1 MEIFGQPTS
10 ALPEKNG
17 VPKKHPLGFGRFFSE
32 VTFLQA
38 QCHLA
43 WRSWCHSCISDESW
57 GEFWSINFDKKTWVR
72 QVFSKEK
79 LLGLWLWYLSWGWI
93 SHELSTHP
101 CHIVSWF
108 CGFGSCIHG
117 IHMFVLSIFT
127 PDIRLHSWYIINT
140 NQRHVCV
147 YWKCTWKV
155 CFFSHPYKAKR
166 WPWMCKQVSFDWF
179 GSASPPVQLLKFF
192 PNHKES

>member
-10 ALPEKNG
+10 ALPEKKRG
-17 VPKKHPLGFGRFFSE
+17 SLEFSE

-57 GEFWSINFDKKTWVR
+57 VGLKRGELWSINFDKKTWVR
-72 QVFSKEK
+72 RVFFQRKT
-79 LLGLWLWYLSWGWI
+79 LGSVILVFELRVNFQN
-93 SHELSTHP
+93 ELSTHP
-101 CHIVSWF
+101 CHIVSW
-108 CGFGSCIHG
+108 SCIHG
-117 IHMFVLSIFT
+117 IHIMFVHVCTIHFYAGHT
-127 PDIRLHSWYIINT
+127 PSFMVHNT
-140 NQRHVCV
+140 NQGHVCV

-155 CFFSHPYKAKR
+155 CFFSHPCKANR

-179 GSASPPVQLLKFF
+179 GSASPPVQLLEFF
-192 PNHKES
+192 PNRKES